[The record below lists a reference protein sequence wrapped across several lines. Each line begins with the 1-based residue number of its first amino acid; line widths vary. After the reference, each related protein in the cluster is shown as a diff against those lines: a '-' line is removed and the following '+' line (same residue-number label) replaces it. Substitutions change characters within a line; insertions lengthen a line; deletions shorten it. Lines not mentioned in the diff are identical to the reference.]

1 MSDSNPTL
9 WNLTK
14 PKHPEVDGSIV
25 QICGEPI
32 RESTFN
38 WIKAGNLAGIVGVD
52 FNGHLHYVW
61 NPQIVNN
68 LTGQPTKIIGNASN
82 KKGEFSLIELNL
94 GALKYFV
101 LPMLKTQ
108 APDGMHS
115 GTTLTKVIYKDT
127 KWKDN
132 DEGTMVVSII
142 PKILPIFFGMDVPY
156 GSLHEEDVAVLF
168 SNLGTAYEAYV
179 NAVLAHQ
186 TGNTSEHADTVVQ
199 VLKGMADGLA
209 EFVDAQIPTRK
220 EIGVNGPTIA
230 TIHANSSKYPEIAE
244 TIGKFFA
251 NSGGSNLSS
260 SILGGGT
267 TKIVVRSA
275 EDDDREAIASD
286 GIRRLQLFFL
296 GGKIAADGSIT
307 NAQLATVS
315 QSYQEIARGPKTAK
329 STRVKSLMMT
339 GMETYGKA
347 NPLDILAKT
356 SIHVIQDTLCTL
368 FLMGRFAT
376 KPALTY
382 AEQSNV
388 VDLGAF
394 LPQNSLSQ
402 SVKNAKARE
411 DKNYNE
417 TLVGLSDALKSTP
430 STMVEK
436 LGSIDGMKD
445 IVSTLVNL
453 NSMSNSF
460 VDVKT
465 MTANGDPPI
474 LLQLMLEMVEFLCSS
489 STEEWLKVTEETN
502 KHVPF
507 NVYAILDAVFACFGA
522 GADNWMNNQVAL
534 QPNPDVST
542 LVMDQFNTG
551 VQMFRTYMQTL
562 RQLVLMNATDPNYSR
577 LVPPTLDKSLARTPS
592 GGGNKKRDE
601 ASSSTRTNNDS
612 STKKART
619 TTTAGGSGGGGG
631 NKSSRKSTKTGP
643 VRENQSG
650 GSSHLGWCFCTSG
663 DITQFVPASMGNEA
677 PCAHFITQGYECS
690 YSPTDCPHGK
700 HIRTPNKVSEGNILK
715 FAKHLSDTGCGY
727 FNRRSIEKFD
737 VRIPEDLNVL
747 GNKDGLT
754 QPDTST

>member
-32 RESTFN
+32 RQSTFN

-260 SILGGGT
+260 SILGAFYWVRPIIGPLKPGT
-267 TKIVVRSA
+267 IVLAVA
-275 EDDDREAIASD
+275 KREW
-286 GIRRLQLFFL
+286 
-296 GGKIAADGSIT
+296 
-307 NAQLATVS
+307 
-315 QSYQEIARGPKTAK
+315 
-329 STRVKSLMMT
+329 
-339 GMETYGKA
+339 
-347 NPLDILAKT
+347 
-356 SIHVIQDTLCTL
+356 
-368 FLMGRFAT
+368 
-376 KPALTY
+376 
-382 AEQSNV
+382 
-388 VDLGAF
+388 
-394 LPQNSLSQ
+394 
-402 SVKNAKARE
+402 
-411 DKNYNE
+411 
-417 TLVGLSDALKSTP
+417 
-430 STMVEK
+430 
-436 LGSIDGMKD
+436 LGSKKRLIKNFIMKKV
-445 IVSTLVNL
+445 IE
-453 NSMSNSF
+453 
-460 VDVKT
+460 VKVRR
-465 MTANGDPPI
+465 MYFS
-474 LLQLMLEMVEFLCSS
+474 LLIERYYC
-489 STEEWLKVTEETN
+489 WLTN
-502 KHVPF
+502 K
-507 NVYAILDAVFACFGA
+507 
-522 GADNWMNNQVAL
+522 NN
-534 QPNPDVST
+534 
-542 LVMDQFNTG
+542 
-551 VQMFRTYMQTL
+551 
-562 RQLVLMNATDPNYSR
+562 
-577 LVPPTLDKSLARTPS
+577 
-592 GGGNKKRDE
+592 
-601 ASSSTRTNNDS
+601 
-612 STKKART
+612 
-619 TTTAGGSGGGGG
+619 
-631 NKSSRKSTKTGP
+631 
-643 VRENQSG
+643 
-650 GSSHLGWCFCTSG
+650 
-663 DITQFVPASMGNEA
+663 
-677 PCAHFITQGYECS
+677 
-690 YSPTDCPHGK
+690 
-700 HIRTPNKVSEGNILK
+700 
-715 FAKHLSDTGCGY
+715 
-727 FNRRSIEKFD
+727 
-737 VRIPEDLNVL
+737 
-747 GNKDGLT
+747 
-754 QPDTST
+754 

>member
-1 MSDSNPTL
+1 M
-9 WNLTK
+9 
-14 PKHPEVDGSIV
+14 
-25 QICGEPI
+25 
-32 RESTFN
+32 
-38 WIKAGNLAGIVGVD
+38 
-52 FNGHLHYVW
+52 
-61 NPQIVNN
+61 
-68 LTGQPTKIIGNASN
+68 
-82 KKGEFSLIELNL
+82 
-94 GALKYFV
+94 
-101 LPMLKTQ
+101 
-108 APDGMHS
+108 
-115 GTTLTKVIYKDT
+115 
-127 KWKDN
+127 
-132 DEGTMVVSII
+132 
-142 PKILPIFFGMDVPY
+142 
-156 GSLHEEDVAVLF
+156 
-168 SNLGTAYEAYV
+168 
-179 NAVLAHQ
+179 
-186 TGNTSEHADTVVQ
+186 
-199 VLKGMADGLA
+199 
-209 EFVDAQIPTRK
+209 
-220 EIGVNGPTIA
+220 
-230 TIHANSSKYPEIAE
+230 
-244 TIGKFFA
+244 
-251 NSGGSNLSS
+251 SS

-296 GGKIAADGSIT
+296 GGKIAADGRIT

-329 STRVKSLMMT
+329 STRVKSLMLT

-551 VQMFRTYMQTL
+551 VEMFRTYMQTL

-619 TTTAGGSGGGGG
+619 TTTGGGG

-663 DITQFVPASMGNEA
+663 EITDLVPASMGNEA

-715 FAKHLSDTGCGY
+715 FAKHLSDTGRGY

>member
-1 MSDSNPTL
+1 MSDSNSTL

-127 KWKDN
+127 KWQDN

-436 LGSIDGMKD
+436 LGSINGMKD

-551 VQMFRTYMQTL
+551 VEMFRTYMQTL

-601 ASSSTRTNNDS
+601 ASSATRTNNDS

-619 TTTAGGSGGGGG
+619 TTTGGGG

-663 DITQFVPASMGNEA
+663 DINQFVPASMGNEA
-677 PCAHFITQGYECS
+677 PCARFITQGYECS

-715 FAKHLSDTGCGY
+715 FAKHLSDTGRGY